1 MEETVEFPIDL
12 IVRAVTEGVNMLIEY
27 GKFDTAMDFIK
38 QFEEC
43 GNYVND
49 QEFYLSKLESI
60 LKELEVQLVECLN

>member
-12 IVRAVTEGVNMLIEY
+12 IVGAVTEGVNVLIEY

-49 QEFYLSKLESI
+49 QEFYLNKLESI
-60 LKELEVQLVECLN
+60 LKELEVHLVECLN

>member
-27 GKFDTAMDFIK
+27 DKFDTAMDFIK

-43 GNYVND
+43 GNYVD
-49 QEFYLSKLESI
+49 DHEFYLCKLESI
-60 LKELEVQLVECLN
+60 LKELGVQLVECLN